1 MILPRTVTSFGR
13 GRSSIAERAARLA
26 NREHQLP
33 EEKPKDRLTSP
44 KVTPVLHTIQPLP
57 IVPTSRRL
65 RVAAYCRISDDTPNQ
80 QTSILNQREHWREEI
95 AQHSE
100 WELVDIYWEAG
111 VSGTKKETRPQLMRL
126 MEDCEAH
133 RVDMVV
139 TKSVSRFA
147 RNTSDC
153 LELLRRL
160 KSLGVSVWFQKE
172 NINTATAD
180 GELMLT
186 LYASFSEEESH
197 SIQKNTVWG
206 IQRRFQDGTRRFS
219 KAPYGYDLVDGNFV
233 INTDQASIVREIYAG
248 ILSGKGTPQIAREL
262 NERKVPT
269 GTRKRDGT
277 ENHWLPN
284 MVRGIVKNVVY
295 IGDVLMQKTFHDE
308 HFKRFTNYGERQ
320 QFYVDEHHPAI
331 VDSATFEAANAALVQ
346 RGKEKNNIPQT
357 NKSFRDDP
365 HQRRYAFSGN
375 LKCGCCGSVMKRT
388 IDKKKYGTRVYWVCT
403 RHLQDKEACPMK
415 RVMDDDVKNAFLTMM
430 NKLFYARDTIIPRY
444 AEKIRME
451 EMKLNEGMK
460 LTAQSQLEAN
470 TAELNR
476 LTASLRMGGSE
487 PIDVRREVYRL
498 ESENKELRHVIQ
510 GSNRLLEETMKLKRV
525 ISSWGCRTEWDE
537 NTFSEVAES
546 VVVRQ
551 GESICFC
558 LKCGMK
564 LTEPLTCVGVNNA
577 AGCA

>member
-1 MILPRTVTSFGR
+1 MPRTVTTFGR

-26 NREHQLP
+26 NREQMLP
-33 EEKPKDRLTSP
+33 DEKPTDRLTRP

-57 IVPTSRRL
+57 TVPISRRL
-65 RVAAYCRISDDTPNQ
+65 RVAAYCRISDDNDNQ
-80 QTSILNQREHWREEI
+80 RTSILNQREHWREEI

-172 NINTATAD
+172 NINTAAAD

-219 KAPYGYDLVDGNFV
+219 KAPYGYDLLDGNFV
-233 INTDQASIVREIYAG
+233 INPDQAPIVREIYAG
-248 ILSGKGTPQIAREL
+248 ILSGKGTPQMAREL
-262 NERKVPT
+262 NERNVPT

-277 ENHWLPN
+277 ENQWSPN

-295 IGDVLMQKTFHDE
+295 IGDVLMQKTFHDD

-331 VDSATFEAANAALVQ
+331 IDSATFEAANAAISQ
-346 RGKEKNNIPQT
+346 RGKEKNNIPQA
-357 NKSFRDDP
+357 NKTFRVDP

-375 LKCGCCGSVMKRT
+375 LKCGCCGSVMKRA

-415 RVMDDDVKNAFLTMM
+415 RVMDDDVKNTFLTMM
-430 NKLFYARDTIIPRY
+430 NKLFYARDTIIQRY
-444 AEKIRME
+444 AEKIQMEETQHNE
-451 EMKLNEGMK
+451 EMKLV
-460 LTAQSQLEAN
+460 AQSQLDAN
-470 TAELNR
+470 MVELNR

-487 PIDVRREVYRL
+487 PINVRREVYRL
-498 ESENKELRHVIQ
+498 ESENNELKHIIL
-510 GSNRLLEETMKLKRV
+510 GSNMLLEETMKLKRV
-525 ISSWGCRTEWDE
+525 VSGWGCRTEWDE
-537 NTFSEVAES
+537 STFSEVVES

-564 LTEPLTCVGVNNA
+564 LTEPLTCVGVSNA